1 MVMETFFRAGGLAI
15 VKPLFRPELLPLNGA
30 LRATEVEREVGIGR
44 GLVTAAGPEPRD
56 SVIVFSNSG
65 RNPYPVEIAEESRR
79 HGAAVIAF
87 TSVEASRQSDPRAT
101 RRLYEVADIILDT
114 NVVAWLL
121 GTGGRRIN
129 APALHTLSDPRN
141 RLWVSS
147 ASAYELINK
156 VRLGKWPQAELIAL
170 EWNDKLVELDA
181 RPLSLE
187 AQDMIA
193 AASLIWEH
201 RDPFDRMISA
211 QAMRRGWAVASADH
225 VFKDLHGIA
234 LIEC

>member
-1 MVMETFFRAGGLAI
+1 M
-15 VKPLFRPELLPLNGA
+15 
-30 LRATEVEREVGIGR
+30 
-44 GLVTAAGPEPRD
+44 
-56 SVIVFSNSG
+56 
-65 RNPYPVEIAEESRR
+65 
-79 HGAAVIAF
+79 
-87 TSVEASRQSDPRAT
+87 
-101 RRLYEVADIILDT
+101 DIILDT

-170 EWNDKLVELDA
+170 EWSDKLVELDA

-201 RDPFDRMISA
+201 RDPLRPHDLGS
-211 QAMRRGWAVASADH
+211 GHASGAGRWR
-225 VFKDLHGIA
+225 VRIMFQGSSRNRAYRVLMTV
-234 LIEC
+234 

>member
-1 MVMETFFRAGGLAI
+1 MLRGSWVPGVAG
-15 VKPLFRPELLPLNGA
+15 
-30 LRATEVEREVGIGR
+30 
-44 GLVTAAGPEPRD
+44 
-56 SVIVFSNSG
+56 S
-65 RNPYPVEIAEESRR
+65 
-79 HGAAVIAF
+79 
-87 TSVEASRQSDPRAT
+87 T
-101 RRLYEVADIILDT
+101 RRLCIPCPIL
-114 NVVAWLL
+114 A
-121 GTGGRRIN
+121 TGYGPL
-129 APALHTLSDPRN
+129 APALT
-141 RLWVSS
+141 
-147 ASAYELINK
+147 INK

-211 QAMRRGWAVASADH
+211 QAMRRGWALASADH

>member
-1 MVMETFFRAGGLAI
+1 M
-15 VKPLFRPELLPLNGA
+15 
-30 LRATEVEREVGIGR
+30 
-44 GLVTAAGPEPRD
+44 
-56 SVIVFSNSG
+56 
-65 RNPYPVEIAEESRR
+65 
-79 HGAAVIAF
+79 
-87 TSVEASRQSDPRAT
+87 
-101 RRLYEVADIILDT
+101 DIILDT

-187 AQDMIA
+187 AQDMI
-193 AASLIWEH
+193 
-201 RDPFDRMISA
+201 SA
-211 QAMRRGWAVASADH
+211 QAMRRGWALASADH

>member
-1 MVMETFFRAGGLAI
+1 M
-15 VKPLFRPELLPLNGA
+15 
-30 LRATEVEREVGIGR
+30 
-44 GLVTAAGPEPRD
+44 
-56 SVIVFSNSG
+56 
-65 RNPYPVEIAEESRR
+65 
-79 HGAAVIAF
+79 
-87 TSVEASRQSDPRAT
+87 
-101 RRLYEVADIILDT
+101 
-114 NVVAWLL
+114 
-121 GTGGRRIN
+121 
-129 APALHTLSDPRN
+129 
-141 RLWVSS
+141 VSS

-211 QAMRRGWAVASADH
+211 QAMRRGVG
-225 VFKDLHGIA
+225 VG
-234 LIEC
+234 ECGSCFQGSSRNRAYRVLMTV

>member
-1 MVMETFFRAGGLAI
+1 M
-15 VKPLFRPELLPLNGA
+15 
-30 LRATEVEREVGIGR
+30 
-44 GLVTAAGPEPRD
+44 
-56 SVIVFSNSG
+56 
-65 RNPYPVEIAEESRR
+65 
-79 HGAAVIAF
+79 
-87 TSVEASRQSDPRAT
+87 
-101 RRLYEVADIILDT
+101 DIILDT

-211 QAMRRGWAVASADH
+211 QAMRRRWALASADH